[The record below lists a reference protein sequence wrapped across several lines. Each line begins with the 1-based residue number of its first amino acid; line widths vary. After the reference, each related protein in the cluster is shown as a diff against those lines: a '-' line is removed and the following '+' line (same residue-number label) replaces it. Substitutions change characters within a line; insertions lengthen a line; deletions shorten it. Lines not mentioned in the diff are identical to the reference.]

1 MLLLLFGGWR
11 GGGGRKPGDRQMDE
25 QPRRERCARL
35 AASRGVARCQRPL
48 AQGCRRLAHEGRHS
62 PPTPH
67 LAPPTHVCVLCRL
80 ARKELKNWL
89 TSTVLF
95 SNNHLL

>member
-1 MLLLLFGGWR
+1 MSSRGESGAPGW
-11 GGGGRKPGDRQMDE
+11 
-25 QPRRERCARL
+25 PRPVASP
-35 AASRGVARCQRPL
+35 AASVRWRRVAVVSPTKDATPL
-48 AQGCRRLAHEGRHS
+48 P
-62 PPTPH
+62 PPTF
-67 LAPPTHVCVLCRL
+67 APPTHVCVLCRL